1 MKRIGLVLLLCSAFF
16 STLCAGCSDVST
28 SIQKDTVLWVV
39 TEASCSDGMNLQAEM
54 IAERMEKEHPG
65 LTVRLDILPT
75 DPQKREI
82 TLKQLRTKI
91 MAGNGPDV
99 FLLPTG
105 NTITTDYATAN
116 RHARGTT
123 QTQLEPLFQDVV
135 QAMRGGLF
143 RDIQPFYLADA
154 TLDKQ
159 PLKTEVMEAGV
170 INGRRYVL
178 PLRFDIPIVYTD
190 RELWDSRGLNMDS
203 LDTGFQPMF
212 DSLLDTADNAA
223 GLFLPDDMSLL
234 PEPFDYENEQVAVSV
249 NRITDY
255 LRIYQAWKS
264 ISPAA
269 AQRLAD
275 AWAQNW
281 MDIIDEKM
289 RSLFEV
295 QPELR
300 EKIYLVTLD
309 IADFND
315 IENYICFDANWSA
328 AGLPVYICSLAGSL
342 ESAAVAKL
350 AQTVD
355 GSMRSLEMYPL
366 RTMDGNISASV
377 TYYGAVGAGSENS
390 ELAYAFLR
398 QFLCEEFQ
406 WDIYR
411 PRSKKSIL
419 VSGTPSEPEVQVR
432 GQVENSWPVRTVG
445 SVPYLWDT
453 VQYQVKGVAYSFR
466 EASSHISRQFQA
478 MELTDADIPA
488 LSWDIDEVRFPVT
501 ISGTDSLEY
510 ALSQLNEPDGTPT
523 DADIDALA
531 QQVYQGLW
539 WHLAG
544 G

>member
-16 STLCAGCSDVST
+16 FTLCTGCSDVST

-39 TEASCSDGMNLQAEM
+39 TEASCSDGMNLQAK
-54 IAERMEKEHPG
+54 IVAERMEKEHPG

-75 DPQKREI
+75 DPQEREI

-159 PLKTEVMEAGV
+159 ALKTEVMEAGV

-190 RELWDSRGLNMDS
+190 RELWDSRGLNADL
-203 LDTGFQPMF
+203 LDTGFQPLF
-212 DSLLDTADNAA
+212 NSLLGTSDNAA

-275 AWAQNW
+275 AWSQNW
-281 MDIIDEKM
+281 MDIIDKKM
-289 RSLFEV
+289 HSLFEV

-300 EKIYLVTLD
+300 EKIYLVTRILR
-309 IADFND
+309 ISTILKTISALIQIGLWPDFPC
-315 IENYICFDANWSA
+315 IYAP
-328 AGLPVYICSLAGSL
+328 LPVHWNPQQLRSWRRQSMGPCDRWRCIHFEPWTAIYPPLSPITVPLALGVKILSLPTRSCGNFSARNSNGTSIAPGAKKVFLYRACLRSVRYRSGGRWKTAGRY
-342 ESAAVAKL
+342 
-350 AQTVD
+350 AQ
-355 GSMRSLEMYPL
+355 L
-366 RTMDGNISASV
+366 
-377 TYYGAVGAGSENS
+377 
-390 ELAYAFLR
+390 
-398 QFLCEEFQ
+398 
-406 WDIYR
+406 
-411 PRSKKSIL
+411 
-419 VSGTPSEPEVQVR
+419 
-432 GQVENSWPVRTVG
+432 
-445 SVPYLWDT
+445 
-453 VQYQVKGVAYSFR
+453 
-466 EASSHISRQFQA
+466 
-478 MELTDADIPA
+478 A
-488 LSWDIDEVRFPVT
+488 LSPIC
-501 ISGTDSLEY
+501 GTRYS
-510 ALSQLNEPDGTPT
+510 
-523 DADIDALA
+523 IR
-531 QQVYQGLW
+531 
-539 WHLAG
+539 
-544 G
+544 